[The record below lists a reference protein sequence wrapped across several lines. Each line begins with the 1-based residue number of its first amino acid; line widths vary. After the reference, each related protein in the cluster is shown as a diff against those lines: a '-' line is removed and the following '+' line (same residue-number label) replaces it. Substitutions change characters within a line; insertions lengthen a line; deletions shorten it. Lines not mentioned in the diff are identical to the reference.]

1 MKEILINTPEDM
13 EWLADV
19 HIKDLKINWTP
30 RSAIIIGNEDAPDEI
45 RLYPRRDPLVT
56 DTPLVGHPH
65 GDIGKFVFCGPL
77 THTEAMKI
85 DAEEDERER
94 KAASEFLQKAGRDL
108 ANANEVMRA
117 AEERKANK
125 Q

>member
-1 MKEILINTPEDM
+1 M

-19 HIKDLKINWTP
+19 HTKDLKINWVP

-56 DTPLVGHPH
+56 DTPLIGHPH

-77 THTEAMKI
+77 KQTEAMKI
-85 DAEEDERER
+85 DAEEARREGSG
-94 KAASEFLQKAGRDL
+94 ADD
-108 ANANEVMRA
+108 
-117 AEERKANK
+117 
-125 Q
+125 